1 MINPK
6 DLWKWMSFI
15 TFAFSFFRSRSNF
28 LFCHAQSGQKTKNE
42 PLEKHVS
49 LAFSKWQLLV
59 MINSGKPY
67 KGKGIFLHKVKRCQ
81 VYLNKVQTI
90 LSLHWSREKRLEFEN
105 LKEPNV
111 FLNQTPKT
119 NKIIFCTPQKDVK
132 NVWSSVSDFKRFL
145 FQQALWSIY
154 MKHFLWF
161 LLWTLYLLNN
171 YVKASC
177 TDVVFTEHLSFQHFS
192 FHFIWTGKIFREN
205 NVLYFNF
212 IFT

>member
-1 MINPK
+1 
-6 DLWKWMSFI
+6 MSFI

-90 LSLHWSREKRLEFEN
+90 LSLHCSRKTRLEFEN
-105 LKEPNV
+105 LKEPKEPNV
-111 FLNQTPKT
+111 FPNQTPKT

-154 MKHFLWF
+154 KKNIFYNSFCELC
-161 LLWTLYLLNN
+161 LYYIHT

-177 TDVVFTEHLSFQHFS
+177 TDVVFTEHFSYIFLLILFELEKYFVKTTYYISISFS
-192 FHFIWTGKIFREN
+192 RK
-205 NVLYFNF
+205 L
-212 IFT
+212 

>member
-1 MINPK
+1 
-6 DLWKWMSFI
+6 MSFI

-105 LKEPNV
+105 LKEPKEPNV
-111 FLNQTPKT
+111 FPNQTPKT

-154 MKHFLWF
+154 MKLC
-161 LLWTLYLLNN
+161 LYLTITLKHHVLMLFSRNICHFN
-171 YVKASC
+171 IFLFILFEVEKYFVKTTYS
-177 TDVVFTEHLSFQHFS
+177 TLRT
-192 FHFIWTGKIFREN
+192 IF
-205 NVLYFNF
+205 
-212 IFT
+212 